1 MRIASGEDDDFA
13 CFDGDR
19 IVADDIREA
28 ATFGDHMIRDQMLG
42 AGRSS
47 VRSSLAVLVEAALPA
62 NADQVCLVADR

>member
-1 MRIASGEDDDFA
+1 MRIASGKDDDFA

-42 AGRSS
+42 AR
-47 VRSSLAVLVEAALPA
+47 
-62 NADQVCLVADR
+62 